1 VSRNL
6 TEEEVAAVAL
16 FLSGERLATFQAL
29 AGTTRDAINLHQ
41 QMLHLASSLMGVT
54 AVVVLLQ
61 SFAARPDAA

>member
-1 VSRNL
+1 MSRNL

-54 AVVVLLQ
+54 AVVEIALRNAII
-61 SFAARPDAA
+61 FK